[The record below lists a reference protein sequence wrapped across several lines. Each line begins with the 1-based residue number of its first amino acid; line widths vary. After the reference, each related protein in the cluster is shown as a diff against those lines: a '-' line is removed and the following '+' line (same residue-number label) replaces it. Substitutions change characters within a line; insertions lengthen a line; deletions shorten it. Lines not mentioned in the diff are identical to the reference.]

1 MAQVVLKWSLRS
13 EKETESAR
21 RDLRAMPSENG
32 RRQGHRLHTLSVLV
46 ENRPGVLARIAGLFA
61 RRGYNIES
69 LAVSTTD
76 DPKTSRMTIVVGGD
90 DDTIEQITKQ
100 LNKLIDVIKV
110 QDHTGEDVVE
120 RELALVKVNCEL
132 EQRPHVIQLVE
143 IFRASIVD
151 VGADTMTVEI
161 TGSSDKIDALIEL
174 LRPFGI
180 REVVRTGKII
190 LERGSKSL

>member
-1 MAQVVLKWSLRS
+1 MVSS
-13 EKETESAR
+13 
-21 RDLRAMPSENG
+21 NG
-32 RRQGHRLHTLSVLV
+32 NRPKRLHTLSVLV

-61 RRGYNIES
+61 RRSFNIES

-76 DPKTSRMTIVVGGD
+76 DPQTSRMTIVVGGD

-110 QDHTGEDVVE
+110 HDHTGEEIVE
-120 RELALVKVNCEL
+120 RELALLKVHCTM
-132 EQRPHVIQLVE
+132 EQRHYVIQLVE

-151 VGADTMTVEI
+151 VGATMLTIEI
-161 TGSSDKIDALIEL
+161 TGSSDKIDALMEL

-180 REVVRTGKII
+180 SEVVRTGKVI
-190 LERGSKSL
+190 LSRGEKSP

>member
-1 MAQVVLKWSLRS
+1 MEANGAKMFLRP
-13 EKETESAR
+13 ERKNCGLR
-21 RDLRAMPSENG
+21 RDLKAMSSEDG
-32 RRQGHRLHTLSVLV
+32 RRQGYRLHTLSVLV
-46 ENRPGVLARIAGLFA
+46 ENRPGVLARVAGLFA

-110 QDHTGEDVVE
+110 QDHTGEEVVE
-120 RELALVKVNCEL
+120 RELALIKVDCEL

-180 REVVRTGKII
+180 REIVRTGKVI

>member
-1 MAQVVLKWSLRS
+1 
-13 EKETESAR
+13 
-21 RDLRAMPSENG
+21 
-32 RRQGHRLHTLSVLV
+32 
-46 ENRPGVLARIAGLFA
+46 
-61 RRGYNIES
+61 
-69 LAVSTTD
+69 
-76 DPKTSRMTIVVGGD
+76 MTIVVGGD

-110 QDHTGEDVVE
+110 QDHTGEEVVE
-120 RELALVKVNCEL
+120 RELALIKVDCEL

>member
-1 MAQVVLKWSLRS
+1 MVFCVLRK
-13 EKETESAR
+13 TEGLR
-21 RDLRAMPSENG
+21 RDLKTMPSENG